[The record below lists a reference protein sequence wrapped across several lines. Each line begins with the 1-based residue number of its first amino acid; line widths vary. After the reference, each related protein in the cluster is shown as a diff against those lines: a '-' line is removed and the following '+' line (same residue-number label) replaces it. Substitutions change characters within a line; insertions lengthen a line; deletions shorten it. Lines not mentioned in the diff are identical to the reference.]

1 MLTLVTFGLECC
13 IDSEKFQTL
22 FDLVLNYFCLPVVG
36 AIGIRYDGDI
46 LRIVRHQN
54 LWLFTISGCQMV
66 PDIIWL
72 PTDVMR
78 TKQTNKLITLHLL
91 GISDLVVTFKEGFRQ
106 LRIKSCIA

>member
-1 MLTLVTFGLECC
+1 MIGISYILCVTKTCG
-13 IDSEKFQTL
+13 
-22 FDLVLNYFCLPVVG
+22 CLP
-36 AIGIRYDGDI
+36 
-46 LRIVRHQN
+46 
-54 LWLFTISGCQMV
+54 ISGCQMV

-91 GISDLVVTFKEGFRQ
+91 GISDLVVTIKEGFRQ